1 MKVAFI
7 ACEYNPFHNG
17 HLYHINK
24 TKESGADAVVCIMSG
39 NFVQRGEI
47 AITEKHIR
55 AKTALLNGADIV
67 IELPLKYA
75 VSDASHFAEGFI
87 RTAAATGLDGFIS
100 FGSKDDLETLL
111 KMQKLCF
118 SDEAMQFASDMQKQG
133 YSYAAAKSI
142 YMADNFGKNESK
154 ILDDANNILALE
166 YINNAI
172 RLMNNPQFF
181 SVERKGAAHDSDS
194 VSDNTAS
201 AGFIRNEIYRFDE
214 DNYSITGLYKCESLM
229 PEITFNT
236 LLEAYSAGLFPA
248 DKIKAETALFS
259 RLLTLNEDEF
269 RAVNNVNQ
277 GLENR
282 ITEKI
287 RISSSLEEAY
297 SMIKTKRFTHA
308 RIRQILL
315 QAALGIKRDDINAG
329 PSYIRIL
336 GFNNTGRAIL
346 RKMKD
351 TAKLPVIM
359 NLSEI
364 DNNDTLG
371 KRDAHLDYIA
381 GKIFNICCPCPRE
394 GNTEYNISPVIIN

>member
-47 AITEKHIR
+47 AIAEKHIR
-55 AKTALLNGADIV
+55 AKTALQNGADLI

-87 RTAAATGLDGFIS
+87 RTADATGLDGFIS
-100 FGSKDDLETLL
+100 FGAKDDLQTLL
-111 KMQKLCF
+111 KIQQLCY
-118 SDEAMQFASDMQKQG
+118 SDEAMQFVSDMQKQG

-142 YMADNFGKNESK
+142 YIANIFGKNNAK

-172 RLMNNPQFF
+172 NLMNNPQFF
-181 SVERKGAAHDSDS
+181 SVKRKGAAHDSDT

-201 AGFIRNEIYRFDE
+201 AGFIRNEIYTLYE
-214 DNYSITGLYKCESLM
+214 DNYSITGLHKCESLI
-229 PEITFNT
+229 PEIAFIT
-236 LLEAYSAGLFPA
+236 LLEAYSSGLFPTDKSKA
-248 DKIKAETALFS
+248 DTALFS
-259 RLLTLNEDEF
+259 RILTLSEDEF
-269 RAVNNVNQ
+269 RSVNNVNQ

-287 RISSSLEEAY
+287 RIAASLEEAY

-336 GFNNTGRAIL
+336 GFNKTGRNIL
-346 RKMKD
+346 RIMKD

-364 DNNDTLG
+364 DNDDTTG
-371 KRDAHLDYIA
+371 MRDAHLDYVA

-394 GNTEYNISPVIIN
+394 GNTEYNISPVII

>member
-24 TKESGADAVVCIMSG
+24 TKDSGADAVVCIMSG

-111 KMQKLCF
+111 KMQELCF
-118 SDEAMQFASDMQKQG
+118 SDEAMQFVSDMQKQG

-142 YMADNFGKNESK
+142 YMAENFGKNESK

-201 AGFIRNEIYRFDE
+201 AGFIRNEIYRLNE

-248 DKIKAETALFS
+248 DKSKAETALFS
-259 RLLTLNEDEF
+259 RILTLNEDEF

-351 TAKLPVIM
+351 TAKLPVVM

-364 DNNDTLG
+364 DNNDTLR
-371 KRDAHLDYIA
+371 KRDAQLDYIA

>member
-100 FGSKDDLETLL
+100 FGSKDDLQTLL

-118 SDEAMQFASDMQKQG
+118 SDEAMQFVSDMQKQG

-172 RLMNNPQFF
+172 RLINNPQFF
-181 SVERKGAAHDSDS
+181 SVERKGAAHNSDS

-201 AGFIRNEIYRFDE
+201 AGFIRNEIYRLDE
-214 DNYSITGLYKCESLM
+214 DGYSISGLYKCESLM

-248 DKIKAETALFS
+248 DKSKAETALFS
-259 RLLTLNEDEF
+259 RILTLNEDEF

-351 TAKLPVIM
+351 TAKLPIIM

-371 KRDAHLDYIA
+371 KRDAQLDFIA